1 MTRKASLSSRAS
13 RREKAGLLYD
23 VIDSARLFT
32 APARADS
39 RSYMNVTFR
48 TGSDELDAKFVAEAA
63 QAGFL
68 NLKGH
73 RLSGGMRASVYNA
86 MPLEGAQRLADFI
99 RRFDKAN

>member
-1 MTRKASLSSRAS
+1 MELRQLTALELGAVI
-13 RREKAGLLYD
+13 RRGE
-23 VIDSARLFT
+23 VS
-32 APARADS
+32 
-39 RSYMNVTFR
+39 
-48 TGSDELDAKFVAEAA
+48 VAEAA